1 MAVDSPWP
9 ICEECAVGATEP
21 IAARDL
27 FLVEEAIPRSGRPHT
42 RPEAVAKCA
51 MTLIMWGSSYALI
64 TLGALLAHNP
74 RPWLSAGVRGLMA
87 LLGILLCYGLHR
99 LLRRLS
105 YRSFRTR
112 AIVAGAIA
120 PFVSEGYAWA
130 NYFAFAYAHGRV
142 ARFQIV
148 NWNDAAQTILLWTW
162 FFIAWTGL
170 YLAIEYNFD
179 ARHESQRSTELR
191 SMAQGAKL
199 RALSNQISP
208 HFLFNSLN
216 SISALILDGRNKE
229 AEQTLARLAEFFRT
243 TLSIDPMV
251 DVTVEREFELHRRY
265 LAIEQIRYPDLVVE
279 IMLADDLKGAI
290 VPALILQPLVENAI
304 KHGVATS
311 PPPTRII
318 VSARRDSDLLA
329 LSVVDTGNAAVERLA
344 PLGEGVGTANVRQR
358 LAEYFGSRQSLV
370 LAPGLGR
377 FEARITM
384 PLRFTP

>member
-1 MAVDSPWP
+1 
-9 ICEECAVGATEP
+9 VGATEP

-27 FLVEEAIPRSGRPHT
+27 FLVEEAIPRSGRPET
-42 RPEAVAKCA
+42 RHEAVAKCA

-74 RPWLSAGVRGLMA
+74 GPWLSAGVRALMA

-112 AIVAGAIA
+112 AIVAGVIA
-120 PFVSEGYAWA
+120 PFVAEGYAWV

-142 ARFQIV
+142 ARFHIV
-148 NWNDAAQTILLWTW
+148 NWNDAASTILLWTW

-179 ARHESQRSTELR
+179 ARHESQRSAELR
-191 SMAQGAKL
+191 SMAQAAKL

-216 SISALILDGRNKE
+216 SIDGRSAE
-229 AEQTLARLAEFFRT
+229 AERTLARLAEFFRT
-243 TLSIDPMV
+243 TLSIDPMI

-265 LAIEQIRYPDLVVE
+265 LAIEQVRYPDLVVDVVLPE
-279 IMLADDLKGAI
+279 DLRSAI

-311 PPPTRII
+311 PPPTHII
-318 VSARRDSDLLA
+318 VAAMRDGDLLA
-329 LSVVDTGNAAVERLA
+329 LSVVDTGKPEVERQA
-344 PLGEGVGTANVRQR
+344 PLSEGVGTANVRQR
-358 LAEYFGSRQSLV
+358 LAEYFGDSQSLV
-370 LAPGLGR
+370 LTPGLGR

-384 PLRFTP
+384 PLRFGS